1 MQSVTTSYQYVIKN
15 GDTLTSIIGKMYGIQ
30 PSDRGFQ
37 KAKGFLLS
45 INPQIKNPNKIYVGH
60 VLRIDEYHPNPVKT
74 KVAQAPGHTP
84 SLGQPTTSAG
94 QCTAYSHNVGPL
106 PEWMVN
112 ASLGNQPLNNA
123 AHNIQALKTN
133 KDNHDAIWAAAWL
146 EHNAGLI
153 SNPGGVATSSMTN
166 LFSPG
171 NKQLISDIGDLY
183 AKMKIE
189 EISRN
194 QYNYRRMLKLKQ
206 LQQNLGPMEKLL
218 FGNKTTQQ
226 SIRIARGG
234 GIPATTNITR
244 YADKITNIGKLSKV
258 GGVVLMGVGVTAS
271 CMQIGHAE
279 NRLEKN
285 EIFVETLASTISSSV
300 TGALVGLY
308 LVSNPVGWGT
318 AIVLAAG
325 TAALGYGTGKGL
337 RIAYSFGG
345 GRVDFVNGIGIDSI
359 CKK

>member
-15 GDTLTSIIGKMYGIQ
+15 GDTLSSIIGKMYGIQ
-30 PSDRGFQ
+30 PSDRDFK

-60 VLRIDEYHPNPVKT
+60 VVRIDEYHPNPVKT
-74 KVAQAPGHTP
+74 KVAQTPGHTP
-84 SLGQPTTSAG
+84 NLGQPSTSAG

-234 GIPATTNITR
+234 GIPATTNITK
-244 YADKITNIGKLSKV
+244 YADKIINIGKLSKV
-258 GGVVLMGVGVTAS
+258 GGLVLMGVGVTAS
-271 CMQIGHAE
+271 CMQIAHTDIKV
-279 NRLEKN
+279 EKN
-285 EIFVETLASTISSSV
+285 EIFVETLTSTISSSV

-318 AIVLAAG
+318 AIMLAAG
-325 TAALGYGTGKGL
+325 SAALGYGTGKVS
-337 RIAYSFGG
+337 RTVYSAGG
-345 GRVDFVNGIGIDSI
+345 NPIDFVNGSGIGKL
-359 CKK
+359 CK